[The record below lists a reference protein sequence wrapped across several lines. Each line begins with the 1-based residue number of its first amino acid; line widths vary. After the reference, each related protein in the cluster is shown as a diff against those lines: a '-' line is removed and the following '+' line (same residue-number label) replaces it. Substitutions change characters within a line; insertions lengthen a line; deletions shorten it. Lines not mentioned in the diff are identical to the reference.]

1 MAARLCLGA
10 AERVIAVG
18 CTEVV
23 GAEAVYFGADQPRIT
38 SEILIPWSALGI
50 APPNSGAQIRA
61 EVAITSWHRERWMS
75 LSGRPPAAAMAHPE
89 SWRRMRLGHGSQ
101 MIETSPPLP
110 APGPG

>member
-1 MAARLCLGA
+1 
-10 AERVIAVG
+10 
-18 CTEVV
+18 
-23 GAEAVYFGADQPRIT
+23 
-38 SEILIPWSALGI
+38 
-50 APPNSGAQIRA
+50 
-61 EVAITSWHRERWMS
+61 MS